1 VWTQDIGGALS
12 ACQWWQLLTPLA
24 RVAVSLLHDLRLEH
38 PFRRHLLAAFKAGS
52 RAVPAGRIR
61 CGNRYAAFPL
71 IRAALPRQTQ
81 RQSPLR
87 NCARRF
93 RGNAGH
99 VCPGPSLRQPRDG
112 AEPKRG
118 HGLG

>member
-1 VWTQDIGGALS
+1 MWTQDIGGALS

-61 CGNRYAAFPL
+61 CGNRYAAFPHN
-71 IRAALPRQTQ
+71 PRRPPTANPTSEPLTQ
-81 RQSPLR
+81 LR
-87 NCARRF
+87 EAF
-93 RGNAGH
+93 
-99 VCPGPSLRQPRDG
+99 PR
-112 AEPKRG
+112 KRG
-118 HGLG
+118 ARLPWP